1 MSLPH
6 QLQVS
11 LREVRRL
18 LLQLLFAVLKT
29 LADGQVG
36 VGKVRF
42 LLTFALQELIIVRVL
57 ILHILI
63 DLLHDLL
70 LVHGECTLLALHLTF
85 LGLLIGLEGDL
96 VNLVIF
102 RGDRSCLTGLPRLAE
117 NKLLLQAELI
127 LKLLLPQLHLL
138 VSMFPV
144 KLPAEADLLLAM
156 GSFQLKVGISEHVLL
171 LKAHGLYGFPELC
184 GVKRPLVG
192 HFLEF
197 LRLIS
202 VVTLDVSLLDQTGI
216 HVLLDEKFKG
226 CFLLDELL
234 HQQV

>member
-36 VGKVRF
+36 VGEGRF
-42 LLTFALQELIIVRVL
+42 LLTFPLQELIVVRVL

-70 LVHGECTLLALHLTF
+70 LVHGECALLALHLTF

-96 VNLVIF
+96 INLVIF

-117 NKLLLQAELI
+117 NQLLLQVELI
-127 LKLLLPQLHLL
+127 LKLLLSELYLL
-138 VSMFPV
+138 ISMFSV
-144 KLPAEADLLLAM
+144 KLPAEPDLFLAVR
-156 GSFQLKVGISEHVLL
+156 SLQLKVGISEHVLL
-171 LKAHGLYGFPELC
+171 LEAHGFNGFPELC
-184 GVKRPLVG
+184 GVKSPLVG

-202 VVTLDVSLLDQTGI
+202 VVTLDVSLLNQTGV
-216 HVLLDEKFKG
+216 HVLLD
-226 CFLLDELL
+226 
-234 HQQV
+234 